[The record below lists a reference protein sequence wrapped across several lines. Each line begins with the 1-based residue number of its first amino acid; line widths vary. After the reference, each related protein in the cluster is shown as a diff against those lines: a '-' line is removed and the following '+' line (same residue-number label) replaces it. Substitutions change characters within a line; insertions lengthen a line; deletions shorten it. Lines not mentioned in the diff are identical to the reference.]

1 MAKISFEVDAMLK
14 IFLLSLLSLSL
25 YAEVVGGI
33 AILVE
38 NEPVT
43 LHEVAKAMRDN
54 SIGADEAVKMLVR
67 QKLEEVEAQ
76 KRGISVTSQELSDEI
91 QKMARQNNMSVM
103 EFYNAVEK
111 SQKTSEAA
119 LKARIRAGMLNQKL
133 YNAIAFSQM
142 EQPTPE
148 EEEEYYRTH
157 KDAFSM
163 PQGFIVL
170 AYRSSSKDR
179 LKQKVGNPMLYAPDV
194 KSERVVLKVSETDP
208 RLVQLL
214 NETKENTF
222 TPVLPEG
229 NGFVSFFVQEKT
241 DIETAPLE
249 KVRAQITN
257 ILMGEKREQV
267 LNDYFSRLQL
277 TADVKVL
284 RLPQ

>member
-1 MAKISFEVDAMLK
+1 MLK

-67 QKLEEVEAQ
+67 QKLEAVEAE
-76 KRGISVTSQELSDEI
+76 KRGISVTPQELSDEV
-91 QKMARQNNMSVM
+91 QKMARQNNMTVM
-103 EFYNAVEK
+103 EFYNAVQK
-111 SQKTSEAA
+111 SQGTSEAA
-119 LKARIRAGMLNQKL
+119 LKERIRAGMLNQKL

-157 KDAFSM
+157 QEAFSV
-163 PQGFIVL
+163 PQGFVVL
-170 AYRSSSKDR
+170 AYRSDSKER

-194 KSERVVLKVSETDP
+194 KSERVVLKAAETNP

-214 NETKENTF
+214 SETKENSF

-229 NGFVSFFVQEKT
+229 KGFISFYVQEKT
-241 DIETAPLE
+241 DVQTVPLE
-249 KVRAQITN
+249 TVRSQITN

-267 LNDYFSRLQL
+267 LNDYFSRLQI